1 MFVDII
7 RVFIL

>member
-1 MFVDII
+1 MI